1 MYNTCDNSMTCE
13 PKVPTETMVNVIG
26 ETREITTKL
35 NDIAFYIRTQL
46 FGSNPNNCVKNERSI
61 TCAYDVLLD
70 TREIILD
77 TLRILDEIRSRIIN

>member
-1 MYNTCDNSMTCE
+1 MNTYDNSMTCE
-13 PKVPTETMVNVIG
+13 TKVPTETMINIIG
-26 ETREITTKL
+26 ETRDITTEL
-35 NDIAFYIRTQL
+35 NNIAFDICTQL